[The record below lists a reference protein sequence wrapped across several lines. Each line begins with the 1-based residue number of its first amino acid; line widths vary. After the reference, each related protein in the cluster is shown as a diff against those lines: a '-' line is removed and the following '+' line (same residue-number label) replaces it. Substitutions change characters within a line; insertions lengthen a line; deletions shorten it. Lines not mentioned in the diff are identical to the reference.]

1 MKVKREKS
9 TEQRLRCPVLFSH
22 AWGEAPSGGREGE
35 VARPL
40 GLSRRMAET
49 WCTNHCKAL
58 IFRFLCTKF
67 QAIFKG
73 LGRNPVAEM

>member
-1 MKVKREKS
+1 M
-9 TEQRLRCPVLFSH
+9 RCPVLFSH
-22 AWGEAPSGGREGE
+22 AWGEAPQGGREGE

-58 IFRFLCTKF
+58 FFRFLCTKF
-67 QAIFKG
+67 QAIFDARSVG
-73 LGRNPVAEM
+73 TWCTNHRNDMLPL